1 MAMIDSGGIMNKQK
15 NLIKVYDQDKA
26 NQLID
31 LGFKYILESINGKPT
46 YAFFVSEKLIGY
58 LNSNFDSKDFFY
70 NNMLHF

>member
-1 MAMIDSGGIMNKQK
+1 MNKQK

-31 LGFKYILESINGKPT
+31 LGFKYILESVDGKT
-46 YAFFVSEKLIGY
+46 VYAFFGSEKLISF